1 MHMVDLI
8 IGDIDVSKYV
18 NENYKVNR
26 TAQNKKTFKNHD
38 GSTVNVSSERTTTIS
53 AQLEDVPDDIA
64 KSISTLTKSNVK
76 LTYTSPEMLT
86 GEFEC
91 TSYNAQVDNND
102 FEVDNSVDTWY
113 IDLTF
118 SSLSEKSDSDGL

>member
-1 MHMVDLI
+1 MVDLI
-8 IGDIDVSKYV
+8 IGDIDVSDYL

-26 TAQNKKTFKNHD
+26 TAQNKKTFKNYD

-64 KSISTLTKSNVK
+64 KSLSVLTKSNVTI
-76 LTYTSPEMLT
+76 TYTAPEMLT

-91 TSYNAQVDNND
+91 TSCNAQVDNND
-102 FEVDNSVDTWY
+102 FEADNCVDTWY

>member
-1 MHMVDLI
+1 MVDLI

-18 NENYKVNR
+18 NENYKVTRN
-26 TAQNKKTFKNHD
+26 TQNKKTFKNHD

-64 KSISTLTKSNVK
+64 KSISVLTKSNVK
-76 LTYTSPEMLT
+76 LTYTAPEMLT

-91 TSYNAQVDNND
+91 TNYNAQVDNND
-102 FEVDNSVDTWY
+102 FEADNCVDTWY